1 MQFKNPEILYAL
13 FLLLIPI
20 LIHLF
25 QLRRFKK
32 TPFTNVVFL
41 QNVIQNTRKS
51 SSIKKW
57 LILAIRLIALACL
70 VIAFAQPYLPASS
83 SATKPKETVVFI
95 DNSYSMQA
103 TGKKGNLLT
112 EASQDLLSHLSDDQL
127 VTLVTW
133 DEVFKNFN
141 VQKDRDILIDLDFT
155 SKTTDSKSL
164 LLRLNT
170 LFSKDLNTEKRLVLV
185 SDFQDLDLSNLADTS
200 SVKIYPVVLDPVAFK
215 NFSID
220 SLTIERN
227 ADLYN
232 LNVLISSSFKSEDQL
247 PVSLYN
253 GNELIAKSSVKFS
266 ASDTASTQFQL
277 PADKAIKGLI
287 RLDDAALEYDNSFYF
302 SINNALPLK
311 VLAITDESFDFLKK
325 LYSAASFEFVS
336 VSENQ
341 LDYALLADQNLIIL
355 NEINNIPI
363 SLINSLKAH
372 TQKGG
377 TVILIPS
384 TRDQPEAYSNLLT
397 AFGMQTFTKT
407 ISTPSYITGITYDH
421 PLFQN
426 VFSGRS
432 SNLQSHIVNSYSKL
446 NTNNPILTFENGDPF
461 LTENNNL
468 YVFTASLSSSNSNFI
483 KGQLIVPTFDKMAL
497 QALSLPKPYYT
508 LGTNATFD
516 IKMDLTTDA
525 ALVLERK
532 SKQYIPLQQKRG
544 DIISVSTSQGITNA
558 GLFEVKYKSDTL
570 TTVAFNHD
578 RKESKLQ
585 SPVTQT
591 KNKIEFSSTIKSL
604 FDTLEQESNLNLFYK
619 WFVIFALLAFLA
631 EMLLLKFLK

>member
-41 QNVIQNTRKS
+41 QNVIQSTRKS

-70 VIAFAQPYLPASS
+70 VIAFAQPYFPASS
-83 SATKPKETVVFI
+83 SATKPKETIVFV

-112 EASQDLLSHLSDDQL
+112 EASQDLLSHLPDGQL

-141 VQKDRDILIDLDFT
+141 VQKDRNILIDLDFT

-200 SVKIYPVVLDPVAFK
+200 SVKIYPVLLDPVAFE

-227 ADLYN
+227 ADLYD
-232 LNVLISSSFKSEDQL
+232 LNVLVSSSFKSEDQL
-247 PVSLYN
+247 PVSLFN

-277 PADKAIKGLI
+277 PADKAIKGMI

-311 VLAITDESFDFLKK
+311 VLAITDESFEFLKK

-341 LDYALLADQNLIIL
+341 LDYALLADQDLIIL
-355 NEINNIPI
+355 HEINSIPI

-397 AFGMQTFTKT
+397 AFGMQPFTKT
-407 ISTPSYITGITYDH
+407 ISTPSYITGISYDH

-468 YVFTASLSSSNSNFI
+468 YVFTASLSSSNSNFV
-483 KGQLIVPTFDKMAL
+483 KGQLIVPTFDKIAL

-516 IKMDLTTDA
+516 IKTELATDA

-544 DIISVSTSQGITNA
+544 DNVSVSTSQGITNA
-558 GLFEVKYKSDTL
+558 GLFEVKYKSDTI
-570 TTVAFNHD
+570 TTVAFNYD

-585 SPVTQT
+585 SPVTQA
-591 KNKIEFSSTIKSL
+591 NYKIEFSSTIKSL

>member
-57 LILAIRLIALACL
+57 LVLAIRLIALACL
-70 VIAFAQPYLPASS
+70 VIAFAQPYFPASS
-83 SATKPKETVVFI
+83 SATKPKETIVFV

-112 EASQDLLSHLSDDQL
+112 EASQDLLSHLPDDQL

-133 DEVFKNFN
+133 DEIFKKFN
-141 VQKDRDILIDLDFT
+141 VQKDRNILIDLDFT

-185 SDFQDLDLSNLADTS
+185 SDFQDLDLSNLTDTS
-200 SVKIYPVVLDPVAFK
+200 SVKIYPVLLDPVTFE

-227 ADLYN
+227 ADLYD
-232 LNVLISSSFKSEDQL
+232 LNVLVSSSFKSEDQL
-247 PVSLYN
+247 PVSLFN

-277 PADKAIKGLI
+277 PADKAIKGMI

-311 VLAITDESFDFLKK
+311 VLAITDESFEFLKK

-341 LDYALLADQNLIIL
+341 LDYALLADQDLIIL
-355 NEINNIPI
+355 NEINSIPI

-384 TRDQPEAYSNLLT
+384 TRDQLEAYSNLLT
-397 AFGMQTFTKT
+397 AFGMQPFTKT
-407 ISTPSYITGITYDH
+407 ISTPSYITGISYDH

-461 LTENNNL
+461 LTESNNL
-468 YVFTASLSSSNSNFI
+468 YVFTASLSSSNSNFV
-483 KGQLIVPTFDKMAL
+483 KGQLIVPTFDKIAL

-516 IKMDLTTDA
+516 IKTDLTTDA

-544 DIISVSTSQGITNA
+544 DNISVSTSQGITNA

-585 SPVTQT
+585 SPVTQAN
-591 KNKIEFSSTIKSL
+591 NKIEFSSTIKSL